1 MAKSSSNNSSTDL
14 SKLSIEEL
22 ESLVKDAQAEITAR
36 REAERERVFGQMREL
51 AASLGLTLEDVVRQQ
66 RKGGAAKGAAVAGG
80 VQPKYRHPSDPNQT
94 WSGRGKRPA
103 WVAEALASGKSLE
116 ELAV

>member
-1 MAKSSSNNSSTDL
+1 MAKSGGIDL

-22 ESLVKDAQAEITAR
+22 ETLARDAQAEIVAR
-36 REAERERVFGQMREL
+36 KEAERERVLQQMREL
-51 AASLGLTLEDVVRQQ
+51 AGSLGMTLEEVLRQAK
-66 RKGGAAKGAAVAGG
+66 RSGGAGAGG
-80 VQPKYRHPSDPNQT
+80 GAGSGVQAKYRHPDNPALT

-116 ELAV
+116 ELMVS

>member
-1 MAKSSSNNSSTDL
+1 MAKSGNSGGIDL

-22 ESLVKDAQAEITAR
+22 EILARDVQAEIVAR
-36 REAERERVFGQMREL
+36 KEAERERVLQQMREL
-51 AASLGLTLEDVVRQQ
+51 AGSLGMTLEEVLRMEK
-66 RKGGAAKGAAVAGG
+66 RGGGGSGG
-80 VQPKYRHPSDPNQT
+80 VQAKYRHPDNPDLT

-116 ELAV
+116 DLTVS